1 LIWIAGRKG
10 DEILL
15 KVGLTGGIACG
26 KSTVAQ
32 MLAHKGALLIDADQ
46 IARETVKP
54 GEPAWEEIVAWLG
67 RDILT
72 PDGNLDRRKIA
83 NLVFNNKHDLQKL
96 NKIVHPRVMELFYV
110 RSRELEKRYPQKIQ
124 IWDIPLL
131 FEAGEQDSVDFIVV
145 VASRAENQIKRL
157 MERDGLS
164 REEALN
170 RINSQQDL
178 QAKISAADFV
188 IYNDDTKEFLKNQVD
203 LLWEKLRVICN

>member
-1 LIWIAGRKG
+1 M
-10 DEILL
+10 L

>member
-1 LIWIAGRKG
+1 M
-10 DEILL
+10 
-15 KVGLTGGIACG
+15 
-26 KSTVAQ
+26 VAQ
-32 MLAHKGALLIDADQ
+32 ILAHKGALLIDADQ

-67 RDILT
+67 REVLT
-72 PDGNLDRRKIA
+72 VDGNLDRRKIA
-83 NLVFNNKHDLQKL
+83 NLVFNDKHALQKL
-96 NKIVHPRVMELFYV
+96 NKIVHPRVMEMFNV
-110 RSRELEKRYPQKIQ
+110 KSRELEEHYPQKIQ

-178 QAKISAADFV
+178 QVKISAADFV
-188 IYNDDTKEFLKNQVD
+188 IYNDGTKEFLENQVN
-203 LLWEKLRVICN
+203 LLWEKLRAICN